1 MKPQSRE
8 RKAVLIIDNNERIQ
22 ALFQNLLQDLG
33 FETHTTWSGYEALGL
48 LEAGGVDVLVVD
60 DYLDDLQVDDFLKRV
75 GHFPIQPWI
84 IVIQATAPSE
94 KSIRQYASLGS
105 LSVVRKH
112 HVAEVCKAVS
122 SCCIEDPL
130 AKIRVKE
137 V

>member
-1 MKPQSRE
+1 VDEPQRRE
-8 RKAVLIIDNNERIQ
+8 KKAVLIIDNDERIQ
-22 ALFQNLLQDLG
+22 VLFQNLLQDLG
-33 FETHTTWSGYEALGL
+33 FETRTTWSGYEALGL
-48 LEAGGVDVLVVD
+48 LETGGVDVLVVD
-60 DYLDDLQVDDFLKRV
+60 DYVADLHVDDLLKRV

-94 KSIRQYASLGS
+94 KSIRQYALLGS

-130 AKIRVKE
+130 AKIRVN
-137 V
+137 